1 MARPP
6 ARARQVVIP
15 YTPRP
20 LQAQLHGELKRFS
33 VVICHRRFGKTVF
46 AINNLVKRLFECKHP
61 NPQGAY
67 IAPTY
72 GQAKRIAWEYLKRY
86 TEVIPGV
93 RFWETELRVDISRGK
108 DTIKIYLLGADNPDG
123 LRGLYLD
130 DCIFDEYADMRPRI
144 FAEVVRPAL
153 SDRLG
158 CALWI
163 GTPRGFNHL
172 HTIYEQAKQMM
183 LASNPE
189 WFAAL
194 YPASITGVLPQSEL
208 DAARAIMSEEQYG
221 QEYEC
226 SFEAAVQGAYY
237 GRLMSVALEQ
247 GRIANFPVDENR
259 PVNTAWDL
267 GMDDA
272 TSIWFWQPSL
282 DGRWVDIV
290 AYYEARGQGLP
301 HYVREL
307 QSRGWI
313 YGKHVAPH
321 DIEVRELG
329 SGKSRREIAASLGL
343 RFEVAP
349 RLNVSD
355 GIEAARVLLPRCR
368 FHADETRAGVEAL
381 RQYRQQ
387 YNERLGRYADTPL
400 HDWTSHAAD
409 AFRTLAM
416 TWDRVGRIAPPMPA
430 RADVDFDLFA

>member
-1 MARPP
+1 MARTP
-6 ARARQVVIP
+6 ARSRQVVIP

-72 GQAKRIAWEYLKRY
+72 GQAKRIAWEYLKHY

-93 RFWETELRVDISRGK
+93 RYWETELRVDIQRGK

-130 DCIFDEYADMRPRI
+130 DVIFDEYADMRPRI
-144 FAEVVRPAL
+144 FSEVVRPAL

-158 CALWI
+158 SATWI

-172 HTIYEQAKQMM
+172 HDIYEQGRQMM
-183 LASNPE
+183 QAGDPQ

-194 YPASITGVLPQSEL
+194 YPASVTGVLPQGEL
-208 DAARAIMSEEQYG
+208 DAARQIMSQEQYA

-226 SFEAAVQGAYY
+226 SFDAAVQGAYF
-237 GRLMSVALEQ
+237 GRLMGEALES
-247 GRIANFPVDENR
+247 GRIGNYPVDPSR
-259 PVNTAWDL
+259 PVHTAWDL

-272 TSIWFWQPSL
+272 TSIWFWQVSA
-282 DGRWVDIV
+282 DGRWVDVV

-301 HYVREL
+301 FYVREL
-307 QSRGWI
+307 QSRGLV
-313 YGKHVAPH
+313 YGKHIAPH

-343 RFEVAP
+343 RFDVAP
-349 RLNVSD
+349 RLGVVD

-368 FHADETRAGVEAL
+368 FHHEECKAGIEAL

-387 YNERLGRYADTPL
+387 YNDRLGRYADTPL

-409 AFRTLAM
+409 AFRTLAV
-416 TWDRVGRIAPPMPA
+416 TWDRVGLAPAPMQQ
-430 RADVDFDLFA
+430 RADIDFDLFA